1 MDLIEAYVLFFLI
14 SNVINQIRFGYL
26 STHII
31 FSEALEIPILG
42 RVFMLWRKVFIRPSL
57 TYPSGGYIKTSIVRK
72 RAQKSTFSL
81 FL

>member
-31 FSEALEIPILG
+31 FSVALEIPILG
-42 RVFMLWRKVFIRPSL
+42 RVFMLW
-57 TYPSGGYIKTSIVRK
+57 
-72 RAQKSTFSL
+72 
-81 FL
+81 